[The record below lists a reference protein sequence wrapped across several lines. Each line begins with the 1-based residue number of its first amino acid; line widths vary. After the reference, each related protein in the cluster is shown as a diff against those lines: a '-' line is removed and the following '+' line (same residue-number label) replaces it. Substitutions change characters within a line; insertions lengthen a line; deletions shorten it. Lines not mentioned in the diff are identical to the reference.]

1 MMNPNDIMDGNILI
15 AQFRGWKLDNSY
27 PDKGRVWR
35 SPKGYIEL
43 DTTFKFHYDW
53 NLLMDVVTQ
62 INATPL
68 PEGYTSI
75 EFTIG
80 VYSTG
85 WIAWHKNRPGDQNQ
99 YQYYEDCDNG
109 HSLRFNT
116 WIAVV
121 EFIKWWNGNN
131 K

>member
-1 MMNPNDIMDGNILI
+1 MNANEIKDGNIAI
-15 AQFRGWKLDNSY
+15 AKFSGWRLDNSY

-35 SPKGYIEL
+35 SPKNYIEL

-53 NLLMDVVTQ
+53 NSLMDIVRQ

-68 PEGYTSI
+68 PDTYTSI

-80 VYSTG
+80 TNCVG
-85 WIAWHKNRPGDQNQ
+85 WIAWSKRRPGDQNQ
-99 YQYYEDCDNG
+99 YQHYEDGDNG
-109 HSLRFNT
+109 NSLRFNT
-116 WIAVV
+116 WISVV
-121 EFIKWWNGNN
+121 EFIKWYYGEY